1 MANRNRCSFI
11 TIVLLGLTLSLTA
24 CGSRLLSGPISP
36 HYLRQAKLIRAPDID
51 CADLSVEQCRYA
63 QALIRRATR
72 STVWVLVTKYTK
84 EEGTKYRMGSG
95 VVIDRKGTVL
105 TAEHVIADAICV
117 TVLRRQLSKSGGL
130 IEVGRGVPMRIVSQN
145 KKLDAA
151 LLVPNVMDVPAAK
164 GEKLPPPIPL
174 SDRDPK
180 FKETVWGFGHT
191 SSWSEG
197 WLVTLRAN
205 MQWNKTVIARGMIK
219 VHNLS
224 RKGDSGGP
232 LLDNRGKLLGILI
245 LHRPGKKL
253 SYYRPAKE
261 ALKALGWRPPLPAAR
276 P

>member
-1 MANRNRCSFI
+1 VAIYRRSFI
-11 TIVLLGLTLSLTA
+11 TIVLLASAFSLAA
-24 CGSRLLSGPISP
+24 CGGRLLNGPVSP
-36 HYLRQAKLIRAPDID
+36 DYLRRSKIILAPGID

-63 QALIRRATR
+63 QTLIRRATR
-72 STVWVLVTKYTK
+72 STVWVLVVKYTK
-84 EEGTKYRMGSG
+84 KDGTSYRMGSG
-95 VVIDRKGTVL
+95 VVVDRKGTVL
-105 TAEHVIADAICV
+105 TAEHVIDGAICV
-117 TVLRRQLSKSGGL
+117 TVLRRKLSRDGRL
-130 IEVGRGVPMRIVSQN
+130 IETGRGVPMRVVN
-145 KKLDAA
+145 RNAKLDAA
-151 LLVPNVMDVPAAK
+151 LLVPDAK
-164 GEKLPPPIPL
+164 GEALPPPIPL

-180 FKETVWGFGHT
+180 FKETVWSFGHT

-219 VHNLS
+219 VHNLT

-245 LHRPGKKL
+245 LHRPNKKL